1 MVLMSIGGGG
11 GSACY
16 DDLGIFVFYYV
27 HNCFGVVVLHR
38 STVNWRRGMGS
49 VYTGICSFFSMETYA
64 VKGLSTDVWS
74 FG

>member
-1 MVLMSIGGGG
+1 M
-11 GSACY
+11 
-16 DDLGIFVFYYV
+16 FYYV